1 MTSEDLALVKEFL
14 ASGEAVRKGLDILNT
29 RAFKVNDSEFLITV
43 GSASADGSCNM
54 TYQEKTFRVEFGEFS
69 EYCADMNA
77 YLAKALP
84 YGTVN
89 VTVKKG
95 GLEIPADDG
104 KDAIVIANAGIIV
117 RLAD

>member
-1 MTSEDLALVKEFL
+1 MHGRDYTLAAERAVFDAIHHSSLHFFAPLKKTAHDMYIDLLIGIPEPDQVD
-14 ASGEAVRKGLDILNT
+14 LD
-29 RAFKVNDSEFLITV
+29 
-43 GSASADGSCNM
+43 
-54 TYQEKTFRVEFGEFS
+54 RV
-69 EYCADMNA
+69 
-77 YLAKALP
+77 AKALP